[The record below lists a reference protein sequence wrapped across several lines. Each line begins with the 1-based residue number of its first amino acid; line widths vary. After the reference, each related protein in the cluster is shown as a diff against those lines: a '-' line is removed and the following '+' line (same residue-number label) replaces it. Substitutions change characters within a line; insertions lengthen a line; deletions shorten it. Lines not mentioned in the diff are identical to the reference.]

1 MFTLCSCTL
10 CAQRFGAAVVLGPT
24 LSQVLGEGNAGFD
37 KVGVSGGLQGI
48 AYLSDRFDLHVDL
61 LYSQAGSRASLFPSE
76 FIERTGFDLDYIE
89 VPVSIMI
96 KDWIQESED
105 GIKYGKLGLYA
116 GGSFARLVR
125 SKAVGF
131 EPGAAEQISSNKIA
145 LHGGLR
151 LQWSRNWAANVRY
164 TRAIRAVSPSF
175 EPDELDPLFPYSFQ
189 IRLEYIL

>member
-1 MFTLCSCTL
+1 M
-10 CAQRFGAAVVLGPT
+10 AQRFGAAVVLGPS

-37 KVGVSGGLQGI
+37 KVGISGGLQGI
-48 AYLSDRFDLHVDL
+48 AYLSDRFDLNVDL
-61 LYSQAGSRASLFPSE
+61 LYSQAGSRASLFPRD

-89 VPVSIMI
+89 VPVSIVI

-105 GIKYGKLGLYA
+105 GMKYGKLGLYA

-125 SKAVGF
+125 SKAIGF
-131 EPGAAEQISSNKIA
+131 EPGAADQINSNKIA

-151 LQWSRNWAANVRY
+151 LQWSRHWAANVRY

-175 EPDELDPLFPYSFQ
+175 EPDELNPLYPYSIQ